1 MVLARA
7 EGRARFEHRRAGSL
21 QGGRGGGGCNGR
33 MNHSVVA
40 GERQGAPW
48 ALPRWGPPQYY
59 VQGLDVSQSVQTVAR
74 GRQGAP

>member
-1 MVLARA
+1 MCHKVYKLWL
-7 EGRARFEHRRAGSL
+7 EGGRARLEHRRAGSL
-21 QGGRGGGGCNGR
+21 QGGRGGCGCNGK

-59 VQGLDVSQSVQTVAR
+59 VQGLDVSQSVGVTNC
-74 GRQGAP
+74 G